1 MLTADFELGD
11 SIEKGDILYTIDISD
26 VENNLASAQ
35 LSVEQAQRNY
45 DDIAD
50 MQNVRTR
57 ISGEVSSFAVA
68 AGDAVQAGQTV
79 ATIRD
84 TSVMLLAVDF
94 LPQRPRAL
102 SPVRPHRSCRTPPL
116 RR

>member
-1 MLTADFELGD
+1 MNVYDGSGTINAADSYTVKSLVTGTVLTADFELGD

-68 AGDAVQAGQTV
+68 AGAPC
-79 ATIRD
+79 R
-84 TSVMLLAVDF
+84 L
-94 LPQRPRAL
+94 
-102 SPVRPHRSCRTPPL
+102 VRLWPPSATPP
-116 RR
+116 